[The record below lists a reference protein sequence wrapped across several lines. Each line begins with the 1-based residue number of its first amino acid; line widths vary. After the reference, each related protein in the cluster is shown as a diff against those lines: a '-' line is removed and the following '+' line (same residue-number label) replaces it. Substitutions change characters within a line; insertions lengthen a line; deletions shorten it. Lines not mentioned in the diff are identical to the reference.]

1 MVDALGALVRDGVVD
16 IAAPRARPRP
26 IAPRSFS
33 PSNATALHLE
43 RRKASLIRGNL
54 RGPAP
59 FSSRHRERS
68 PRSAAER
75 RTRTDQA
82 RRDYE
87 DFLAQRATPLFH
99 QVAAALKAEGQAFAV
114 FTPAASVRLAA
125 ERSPEE
131 FIELVL
137 DDSSNPPPS
146 SDAPRAVE
154 GEEPSAPNGQSARES
169 RSPSSRTRTSGLLA
183 RRDRVAR

>member
-1 MVDALGALVRDGVVD
+1 METSEVRRRFLVAIEKGRRD
-16 IAAPRARPRP
+16 
-26 IAPRSFS
+26 
-33 PSNATALHLE
+33 
-43 RRKASLIRGNL
+43 
-54 RGPAP
+54 
-59 FSSRHRERS
+59 
-68 PRSAAER
+68 AAER

-137 DDSSNPPPS
+137 DDSSNPP
-146 SDAPRAVE
+146 AVVGRTTRGRGRRTISTERPISE
-154 GEEPSAPNGQSARES
+154 GKSIAELTDEDVLVF
-169 RSPSSRTRTSGLLA
+169 LLGEIVLLVE
-183 RRDRVAR
+183 R